1 MRDGRYRYIRNFTP
15 DRPFLQAN
23 AYKEKSYPVW
33 NLLKRLH
40 EAGKLTP
47 VQERL
52 CAPTMPAE
60 ELYDL
65 ERDPHEIDN
74 LAGRPEHRTTL
85 ERLRA
90 VLEDWIEKTGDQGRT
105 PEPQGLIRSQGVTRT
120 STPPLSGY
128 ALPER

>member
-1 MRDGRYRYIRNFTP
+1 
-15 DRPFLQAN
+15 
-23 AYKEKSYPVW
+23 
-33 NLLKRLH
+33 
-40 EAGKLTP
+40 
-47 VQERL
+47 
-52 CAPTMPAE
+52 MPAE

-74 LAGRPEHRTTL
+74 LAGRPEHRATL

-90 VLEDWIEKTGDQGRT
+90 VLEEWIEKTGDQGRT
-105 PEPQGLIRSQGVTRT
+105 PEPPELIRSQGVTRP